1 MERSFTKAFNLSRYL
16 LMVFETR
23 GLEEFHAEMKRCAG
37 FIVDNTTDAKE
48 LNNRLQV
55 IVSGILGSL
64 FLNQT
69 EVIFRHQTTLTE
81 NFLNESDPEK
91 KAEHFVRDTTEFLRK
106 LEEADAEF
114 MFSERVVQFIK
125 NLTTEELQ
133 SMTVDSLA
141 QCFCYSVNHF
151 SSKYRD
157 ETGKR
162 VQETLMNERLNRAFE
177 ILQARGLKP
186 TVKEVAEMVGF
197 SDPHYFSTL
206 FKKRYG
212 LLPSD
217 LVQ

>member
-23 GLEEFHAEMKRCAG
+23 GLEECTVELRRCAE
-37 FIVDNTTDAKE
+37 FIVNNTSDSRE

-64 FLNQT
+64 YVNQT
-69 EVIFRHQTTLTE
+69 EVIFRHQTALTE
-81 NFLNESDPEK
+81 NFLNEPDPDK
-91 KAEHFVRDTTEFLRK
+91 KVDHFVSDITDFLQK
-106 LEEADAEF
+106 FEETDAEF

-125 NLTTEELQ
+125 NLTTEEMQ
-133 SMTVDSLA
+133 SMTVDALA

-177 ILQARGLKP
+177 ILQSRGLKP